1 RLRTNQRM
9 SQSVIH
15 GDTVYLAG
23 QVSDAADDV
32 GGQTRDILKQI
43 DGLLEESGSDKTKIL
58 MATIWLSDIGT
69 FDEMNA
75 EWDAWVADG
84 HAPARA
90 CVESK
95 LAFPQFLV
103 EIPVVA
109 AREPD
114 PRPPPDSR
122 WSPFA
127 APCPSSSPAD
137 ARRAA
142 RS

>member
-1 RLRTNQRM
+1 MSDITRLRTNQRM

-23 QVSDAADDV
+23 QVSDADGV
-32 GGQTRDILKQI
+32 GAQTRGILASI
-43 DGLLEESGSDKTKIL
+43 DGLLSESGSDKSKVL

-75 EWDAWVADG
+75 EWDAWVPEG

-95 LAFPQFLV
+95 LAGPQFLV
-103 EIPVVA
+103 EIRVVA
-109 AREPD
+109 AR
-114 PRPPPDSR
+114 
-122 WSPFA
+122 
-127 APCPSSSPAD
+127 
-137 ARRAA
+137 
-142 RS
+142 